1 MEDIQ
6 SSISRAS
13 KRLQL
18 TQSFYGLFLNMLN
31 KRWNDEISTACVSK
45 NSYALGFQ
53 LNINPV
59 FWNSLSDD
67 EQIGVLQ
74 HECMHICLMHL
85 FMWDDFSDKEIGNI
99 AADIEINQNIKKG
112 LLPADTM
119 SVNEFKEKYGPI
131 RESIIKECTEVGMSK
146 PKIMEQLVNHI
157 PTRGVF
163 LEDFPELN
171 MEPNKGAR
179 YYYSKLIKAKED
191 GDCPNLN
198 DLLSQGGP
206 TSFEHDLWSQLQE
219 LDEGSKKMLQA
230 QLEHE
235 LKEVADSITKSRGT
249 IPGEMQGLI
258 KALLHTDPPKFD
270 WKGYLRRFLGNSID
284 YHRKSSR
291 RKLNKRFN
299 MNPGRKVKRKKHIL
313 VGVDTS
319 GSVSDNELKEFFH
332 EINHIYK
339 AGTKVTVVHCDT
351 TIQKIEEYKPGMEF
365 KVYGRGGTYFEPVLD
380 YYNEHSSEYTCLVY
394 VTDGEANVPPRPKG
408 RMLWVLSSQSN
419 MNEELKQT
427 GQVIK
432 LN

>member
-1 MEDIQ
+1 
-6 SSISRAS
+6 
-13 KRLQL
+13 
-18 TQSFYGLFLNMLN
+18 
-31 KRWNDEISTACVSK
+31 
-45 NSYALGFQ
+45 
-53 LNINPV
+53 
-59 FWNSLSDD
+59 
-67 EQIGVLQ
+67 
-74 HECMHICLMHL
+74 
-85 FMWDDFSDKEIGNI
+85 
-99 AADIEINQNIKKG
+99 
-112 LLPADTM
+112 
-119 SVNEFKEKYGPI
+119 
-131 RESIIKECTEVGMSK
+131 
-146 PKIMEQLVNHI
+146 
-157 PTRGVF
+157 
-163 LEDFPELN
+163 
-171 MEPNKGAR
+171 
-179 YYYSKLIKAKED
+179 
-191 GDCPNLN
+191 
-198 DLLSQGGP
+198 
-206 TSFEHDLWSQLQE
+206 
-219 LDEGSKKMLQA
+219 MLQA

-270 WKGYLRRFLGNSID
+270 WKGYLRKFLGNSID